1 MESIQKFTGRNARS
15 WMNGKLVGATA
26 LVAGGYLLFRRV
38 RRRSLVDLRGKV
50 VLITGGSRGLGLAT
64 AREFGS
70 RGAIVAVCAR
80 NKEHLDRATADLRAR
95 GEQAHSFVCDITDR
109 EQVQALVADVTKL
122 LGPIDILVNNAG
134 VIKVGPLLQ
143 MEFADFEQAMSV
155 MFWGML
161 NTTLAVLP
169 TMRSRKQG
177 SIVNVTSIGGK
188 VVVPHLLPYCCA
200 KFAAVALSEGLGVEL
215 AAEGIHVTT
224 IVPGLLRTG
233 SHLNARFKGNQRAEY
248 RWFAAGATTPAVS
261 ISAERAARSLVRAT
275 IRSRREKILSVPAEV
290 LARVQGVTPALGR
303 ALIDVANRLLPG
315 SGGDN
320 GHSRIGRGLD
330 VEVNSTFWR
339 AITKLGQDAAASLN
353 QIPPDGKTELAER
366 M

>member
-169 TMRSRKQG
+169 TMCSRKQG
-177 SIVNVTSIGGK
+177 SIVNVTSIGGSSSNED
-188 VVVPHLLPYCCA
+188 YD
-200 KFAAVALSEGLGVEL
+200 
-215 AAEGIHVTT
+215 I
-224 IVPGLLRTG
+224 
-233 SHLNARFKGNQRAEY
+233 
-248 RWFAAGATTPAVS
+248 
-261 ISAERAARSLVRAT
+261 
-275 IRSRREKILSVPAEV
+275 
-290 LARVQGVTPALGR
+290 
-303 ALIDVANRLLPG
+303 
-315 SGGDN
+315 
-320 GHSRIGRGLD
+320 
-330 VEVNSTFWR
+330 
-339 AITKLGQDAAASLN
+339 
-353 QIPPDGKTELAER
+353 
-366 M
+366 